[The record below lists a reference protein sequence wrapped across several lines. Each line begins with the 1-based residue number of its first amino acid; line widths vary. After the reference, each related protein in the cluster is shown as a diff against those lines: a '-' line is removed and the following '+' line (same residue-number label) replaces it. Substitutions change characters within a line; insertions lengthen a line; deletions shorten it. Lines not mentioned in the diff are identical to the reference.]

1 MDTIVTHLS
10 VIITRANGVRT
21 AGEAGQ
27 VAWRIPAASA
37 AGIVRSGPGAGRD
50 VREGEDR
57 NGSLVG
63 GRRHRREQGTAD
75 LPGERRVAATNRP
88 APAARRFGA
97 LALAALAALA
107 LGVPEEAE
115 AQTVT
120 TFISNFGRTSS
131 GTVELFNE
139 QAGLGIF
146 ETGVSGA
153 TLTSIELQ
161 ARGFNPVPSVT
172 LYTGTVNTSTQEVT
186 LDTEVATFTAPSS
199 NLLDWF
205 VGVSGLSLLD
215 AQGEWL
221 LPHQVDLFPYDAGTE
236 EGTELSLSN
245 PATSPQGM
253 IASLKGTG
261 KFSDQPIA
269 RLTFDLQLPVLAAL
283 RSCDK
288 EKEHELHRE

>member
-1 MDTIVTHLS
+1 MEAATDRSSAPGDIAGQTPQPC
-10 VIITRANGVRT
+10 RAN
-21 AGEAGQ
+21 
-27 VAWRIPAASA
+27 AAPPRA
-37 AGIVRSGPGAGRD
+37 
-50 VREGEDR
+50 
-57 NGSLVG
+57 VG
-63 GRRHRREQGTAD
+63 
-75 LPGERRVAATNRP
+75 VAA
-88 APAARRFGA
+88 
-97 LALAALAALA
+97 LVLAA
-107 LGVPEEAE
+107 PEEAE
-115 AQTVT
+115 AQTAT
-120 TFISNFGRTSS
+120 TLVSNFGRTSN

-269 RLTFDLQLPVLAAL
+269 RLTFDLQLPVLVAL
-283 RSCDK
+283 RFFGK
-288 EKEHELHRE
+288 EKEHELRRE

>member
-27 VAWRIPAASA
+27 VACRIPAASA
-37 AGIVRSGPGAGRD
+37 AAIVRSGPGAGRD
-50 VREGEDR
+50 VRG
-57 NGSLVG
+57 G
-63 GRRHRREQGTAD
+63 GRPKWIVCR
-75 LPGERRVAATNRP
+75 RP
-88 APAARRFGA
+88 ASSPGARNRGPAGRTSRRHGRSA
-97 LALAALAALA
+97 VLVAVGLAALVLAA
-107 LGVPEEAE
+107 PEEAE
-115 AQTVT
+115 AQTAT
-120 TFISNFGRTSS
+120 TLVSNFGRTSS

>member
-1 MDTIVTHLS
+1 MCAD
-10 VIITRANGVRT
+10 RR
-21 AGEAGQ
+21 
-27 VAWRIPAASA
+27 
-37 AGIVRSGPGAGRD
+37 RSRAGR
-50 VREGEDR
+50 VEDS
-57 NGSLVG
+57 GGLG
-63 GRRHRREQGTAD
+63 GRNRALRSRRRPGRQGVGR
-75 LPGERRVAATNRP
+75 PKWIVGRRP
-88 APAARRFGA
+88 APSPPGQNRGPAVYERRAPPRIAPPLLRGARAAA

>member
-1 MDTIVTHLS
+1 MSDKTTSMDTIVTQHFLQS
-10 VIITRANGVRT
+10 YGVVCACAVRHGRRAIRVEGVADRASRRGVRR
-21 AGEAGQ
+21 AHGRWEVRGFGDSHGSFRRP
-27 VAWRIPAASA
+27 VATSPGRHRSPA
-37 AGIVRSGPGAGRD
+37 VRTP
-50 VREGEDR
+50 
-57 NGSLVG
+57 
-63 GRRHRREQGTAD
+63 RRHGRSAV
-75 LPGERRVAATNRP
+75 LVAV
-88 APAARRFGA
+88 G
-97 LALAALAALA
+97 LAALVLAA
-107 LGVPEEAE
+107 PEEAE
-115 AQTVT
+115 AQTAT
-120 TFISNFGRTSS
+120 TLVSNFGRTSS

-161 ARGFNPVPSVT
+161 TRGFNPVPSVT

-261 KFSDQPIA
+261 KFSDQLIA

>member
-1 MDTIVTHLS
+1 MDRLS
-10 VIITRANGVRT
+10 EAGAIAGSKEPRTCRAN
-21 AGEAGQ
+21 
-27 VAWRIPAASA
+27 VASPPRIAPPLLRGARAA
-37 AGIVRSGPGAGRD
+37 
-50 VREGEDR
+50 
-57 NGSLVG
+57 
-63 GRRHRREQGTAD
+63 
-75 LPGERRVAATNRP
+75 
-88 APAARRFGA
+88 A

-120 TFISNFGRTSS
+120 TLVSNFGRTSS

-153 TLTSIELQ
+153 TLTSIDLQ

>member
-1 MDTIVTHLS
+1 MDRWSEAGAIAGSKEPRTC
-10 VIITRANGVRT
+10 RAN
-21 AGEAGQ
+21 
-27 VAWRIPAASA
+27 VASPPRIAPPLLRGARAA
-37 AGIVRSGPGAGRD
+37 
-50 VREGEDR
+50 
-57 NGSLVG
+57 
-63 GRRHRREQGTAD
+63 
-75 LPGERRVAATNRP
+75 
-88 APAARRFGA
+88 A

-245 PATSPQGM
+245 PGTEEGTELSLSNPATSPQGM